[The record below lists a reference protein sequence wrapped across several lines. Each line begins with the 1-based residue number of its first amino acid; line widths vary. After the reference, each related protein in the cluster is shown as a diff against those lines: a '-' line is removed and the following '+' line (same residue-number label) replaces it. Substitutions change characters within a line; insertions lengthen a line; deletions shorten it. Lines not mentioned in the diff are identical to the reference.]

1 MYWCFACMCVCMR
14 TSDAL
19 ELELLTVGAAVW
31 VLGIES
37 RSSRR
42 TVDALNTETPLQS
55 QKEILRERENEN

>member
-1 MYWCFACMCVCMR
+1 MCVCMR

-55 QKEILRERENEN
+55 PERNPQRERERMRINL

>member
-1 MYWCFACMCVCMR
+1 MR